1 MVRIGS
7 SLILLPLLLLS
18 PLLLRLSSSLL
29 VAPKILLSAMVVK
42 TKEITAFQQKVYKA
56 CSAIPKG
63 LCSFQRSKFPC
74 SRKNDTR
81 QRHRERRSSKD
92 PSIPSLSFRILII
105 NKPRYDVQ
113 VVCHLSCCSVHHCQG
128 IVLLFSADV
137 DPIHFVTPNVVSWRR
152 HSLDRRQFRQSGGW
166 IDERSR

>member
-63 LCSFQRSKFPC
+63 LCSFRC
-74 SRKNDTR
+74 SLNIF
-81 QRHRERRSSKD
+81 
-92 PSIPSLSFRILII
+92 PSIWQLYSAGKVCTYKELAKKIGSPKAVRAVGSALKNNPFAPKVPCHRVVASDRSLGRW
-105 NKPRYDVQ
+105 
-113 VVCHLSCCSVHHCQG
+113 
-128 IVLLFSADV
+128 IV
-137 DPIHFVTPNVVSWRR
+137 
-152 HSLDRRQFRQSGGW
+152 
-166 IDERSR
+166 